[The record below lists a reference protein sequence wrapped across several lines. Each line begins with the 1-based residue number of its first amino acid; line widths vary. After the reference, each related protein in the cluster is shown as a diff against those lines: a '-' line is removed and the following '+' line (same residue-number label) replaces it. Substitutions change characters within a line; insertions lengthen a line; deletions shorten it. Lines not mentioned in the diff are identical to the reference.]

1 MNGLNKGW
9 VLAMA
14 LLLVGFM
21 AGSAMAAGT
30 ASTDSITNGIFVQ
43 GDTEPQAR
51 GEVSV
56 GYMKSSNSV
65 DSVFKGPSAVAQVS
79 VDTGYDLALIGTP
92 QDTRISISDT
102 ASFPYYV
109 KNDGN
114 ATLRI
119 YFDSAG
125 HPSSQGDSGPA
136 AGNTNW
142 NITGSYK
149 VYTDS
154 DNDGRWENG
163 DTIIGAYQGA
173 SNYIQLAAGASDTVV
188 LVVISPVD
196 AKDAE
201 TSVAFILVTNRAPV
215 SNGSTTGDGWEDSVP
230 VANDIK
236 DTQYDTTVTTV
247 VAPNVFVDKTMS
259 EETSGRSRPGDTLII
274 NITFDNDGGDTARG
288 CELMDAIPTNT
299 RYVRNSADSGIYLGN
314 IGQTATAY
322 GDSDITVTFDTDVP
336 GTELDFKDT
345 EGHQSDTAPT
355 TGERQ
360 QVRAIRWSLET
371 NLGENNG
378 DAKGT
383 VNFADGVYDN
393 GRVAY
398 RVVIQ

>member
-1 MNGLNKGW
+1 MNGLNKGL
-9 VLAMA
+9 VFTLA

-30 ASTDSITNGIFVQ
+30 ASTDSITNGVFVQ

-65 DSVFKGPSAVAQVS
+65 DSAFKGPSVVAQIS

-92 QDTRISISDT
+92 EDTRIAISDT

-136 AGNTNW
+136 AGNANW

-163 DTIIGAYQGA
+163 DTILGPYQGA

-196 AKDAE
+196 ANDAE
-201 TSVAFILVTNRAPV
+201 TSVAFIMVTNRAPV
-215 SNGSTTGDGWEDSVP
+215 GNGSTTGDGWEDSVP
-230 VANDIK
+230 VANDLK

-247 VAPNVFVDKTMS
+247 AAPNVFVDKTMS
-259 EETSGRSRPGDTLII
+259 EETAGRSRPGDTLII

-288 CELMDAIPTNT
+288 CELMDAIPNNT

-322 GDSDITVTFDTDVP
+322 GDSDITVTFDTDAP
-336 GTELDFKDT
+336 GSELDFKDT
-345 EGHQSDTAPT
+345 EGNQSDTAPT
-355 TGERQ
+355 TGPNQ

-371 NLGENNG
+371 PLGENNG

-383 VNFADGVYDN
+383 INFADGVYDN

-398 RVVIQ
+398 RVVVQ